1 MIKLGNPSHSVP
13 TGTLYFKAK
22 IAELNDRIETLKVEN
37 DKLISKLREAEARRI
52 DADVRRS
59 AATVSTDDVES
70 KLAESE
76 GRRALEIER
85 IHELEE
91 QLRRLE
97 GQQAEYES
105 LIAEL
110 MEKRVESLSRNVKEL
125 GAEFAEEE

>member
-1 MIKLGNPSHSVP
+1 MIKLGNTSNSVP

-22 IAELNDRIETLKVEN
+22 IADLDDRIETLKAEN
-37 DKLISKLREAEARRI
+37 DKLTAKLREAEARRI

-59 AATVSTDDVES
+59 AASMSTEDIES

-91 QLRRLE
+91 ELRLLE
-97 GQQAEYES
+97 GKQAEYES

-125 GAEFAEEE
+125 GAEFADEV

>member
-1 MIKLGNPSHSVP
+1 MIKLGNTSNSVP

-22 IAELNDRIETLKVEN
+22 IADLDDRIETLKAEN
-37 DKLISKLREAEARRI
+37 DKLTAKLREAEARRI

-59 AATVSTDDVES
+59 AASMSTEDIES

-91 QLRRLE
+91 QLRQLE
-97 GQQAEYES
+97 GKQAEYES

-125 GAEFAEEE
+125 GAEFADEE